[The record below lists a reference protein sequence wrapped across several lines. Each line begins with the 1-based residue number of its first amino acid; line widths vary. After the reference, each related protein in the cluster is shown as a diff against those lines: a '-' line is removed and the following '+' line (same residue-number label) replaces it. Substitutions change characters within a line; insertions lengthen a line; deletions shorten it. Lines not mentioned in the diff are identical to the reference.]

1 MSERFVRLNTLPCLY
16 AEKSPVL
23 IEAGAL
29 LKDNSSGRVL
39 AQLKF
44 KNLSDK
50 IINCLTVKINT
61 YDSADR
67 LLETNIVY
75 QYLDI
80 QAVKYSEFGSKVP
93 IYLNDSS
100 ARSFKIGIK
109 EAIFNDKSVLDLSE
123 KIFESVPRQELIANK
138 FKEPEVLKQYK
149 IETCSDNQ
157 YVPERY
163 KDLYRCSCGC
173 ISKEEICPF
182 CGSDFHKIAGLL
194 NVENLTEKKNERLR
208 KEAILAKQRRIK
220 EAELS
225 EQRRKEIE
233 KNKRIIK
240 KAVKLTTI
248 LIIILPVLILLCMS
262 IYKNINYQRA
272 KKCLNENNA
281 FEAIGILI
289 KTNDIKDSA
298 DLMRKNCQ
306 LFSDSTTVSADGCH
320 TVGLKSDGTVI
331 ATNYTH
337 NSEYFD
343 YGHGQCNVQ
352 GWKDIV
358 AVSAGSYHTVG
369 LKSDG
374 TVVATN
380 YTGEY
385 YGGQCD
391 VQDWT
396 DIVAISAGSYNTVG
410 LKSDGTVVATNYV
423 GDNKYYYGQCDVRNW
438 TDIVA
443 ISAGCDHTVG
453 LKSDGTVV
461 TTGNNIKG
469 QCNVQAWTDIV
480 AISAGNY
487 HTVGLKSDGTVIA
500 TGSNVCGRCDVQD
513 WTDIVAV
520 SAGGGHT
527 VGLKSDGTVIATNYT
542 YDRKYYDGQCDVQ
555 NWTNIVA
562 VSAGSMHT
570 VGLKSDGTVVTTN
583 YVGDSMHYY
592 GQCDVQDWKNIKV
605 IK

>member
-80 QAVKYSEFGSKVP
+80 RAVKYGEFGSKVP

-109 EAIFNDKSVLDLSE
+109 EVIFNDKSVLDLSE

-138 FKEPEVLKQYK
+138 LKEPEVLKQYK

-173 ISKEEICPF
+173 ISKEKICPF
-182 CGSDFHKIAGLL
+182 CGSDFHKIADLL
-194 NVENLTEKKNERLR
+194 NVENLTEKMNERLR
-208 KEAILAKQRRIK
+208 KDAILA
-220 EAELS
+220 

-248 LIIILPVLILLCMS
+248 LIIILSVLILLCMS

-306 LFSDSTTVSADGCH
+306 LFSDSTTVSA
-320 TVGLKSDGTVI
+320 GLD
-331 ATNYTH
+331 
-337 NSEYFD
+337 
-343 YGHGQCNVQ
+343 
-352 GWKDIV
+352 
-358 AVSAGSYHTVG
+358 HTVG

-380 YTGEY
+380 YTGIMDY
-385 YGGQCD
+385 DGQCD
-391 VQDWT
+391 VQD
-396 DIVAISAGSYNTVG
+396 
-410 LKSDGTVVATNYV
+410 
-423 GDNKYYYGQCDVRNW
+423 W

-461 TTGNNIKG
+461 ATNYTGNKDYDG
-469 QCNVQAWTDIV
+469 QCDVQNWKDIV
-480 AISAGNY
+480 AISAGNHTVGLKSDGTVVATGERRHGECNVSDWKDIVVISAGLQHTVGLKSDGTVVATGKNDEGRCSLYTWNDIRAISAGGFHTVGLKSDGTVVASGWYGTGQCDVQDWKDIVAVSAGWY
-487 HTVGLKSDGTVIA
+487 HTVGLKSDGTVVA
-500 TGSNVCGRCDVQD
+500 TGKNDEGQCNVSG
-513 WTDIVAV
+513 WKDIVAI
-520 SAGGGHT
+520 SAG
-527 VGLKSDGTVIATNYT
+527 
-542 YDRKYYDGQCDVQ
+542 RE
-555 NWTNIVA
+555 
-562 VSAGSMHT
+562 HT
-570 VGLKSDGTVVTTN
+570 VGLKSDGTVVATN
-583 YVGDSMHYY
+583 YMGEYY
-592 GQCDVQDWKNIKV
+592 SGQCNVQDWENIKV
-605 IK
+605 LKIK